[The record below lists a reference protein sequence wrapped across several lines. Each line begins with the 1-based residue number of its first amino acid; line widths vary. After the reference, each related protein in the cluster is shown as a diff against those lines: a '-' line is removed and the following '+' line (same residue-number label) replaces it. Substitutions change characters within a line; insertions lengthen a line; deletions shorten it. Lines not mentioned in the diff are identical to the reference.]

1 MRSATHPNN
10 TPPAAQPI
18 SRIDVIAP
26 VQKSVAC
33 RASGEPSGSRS
44 RTGTQ
49 LGATKVKRRASN
61 TSNPQPAHPAATTS
75 HWYPDK
81 PRRPPVVP
89 GSTAAGSR
97 STGQSCATNVPVSSV
112 PVPLLRAAPEALS
125 QTWQILRTISASGHG
140 IPAPRGV
147 NFGGRRSF
155 YCMYRRASRAG
166 GCCVGEEANLAMA
179 DGHTSSRVLP
189 VANLREF
196 FKDALQGALA
206 KQHLA
211 VEDQTEHYV
220 VNLLTLFARSEAL
233 YESTPEGARLKPLA
247 LMLAEALEARSAGDR
262 NRNLQRLGDVS
273 LFIAGFFAQS
283 FARKLIDIDYH
294 IAMGG
299 RAYGALAHTLTRGR
313 GRVLGKVFSELAQ
326 KFQPMV
332 DALNEVSETSYQHT
346 DKDILRLYEIWLKTG
361 SRRCYDILKRLGV
374 DPTASGGTAFAA
386 GTACAH

>member
-1 MRSATHPNN
+1 
-10 TPPAAQPI
+10 
-18 SRIDVIAP
+18 
-26 VQKSVAC
+26 
-33 RASGEPSGSRS
+33 
-44 RTGTQ
+44 
-49 LGATKVKRRASN
+49 
-61 TSNPQPAHPAATTS
+61 
-75 HWYPDK
+75 
-81 PRRPPVVP
+81 
-89 GSTAAGSR
+89 
-97 STGQSCATNVPVSSV
+97 
-112 PVPLLRAAPEALS
+112 
-125 QTWQILRTISASGHG
+125 
-140 IPAPRGV
+140 
-147 NFGGRRSF
+147 
-155 YCMYRRASRAG
+155 
-166 GCCVGEEANLAMA
+166 MA

-299 RAYGALAHTLTRGR
+299 RAYGALAHTLTRGK
-313 GRVLGKVFSELAQ
+313 GRVLGHVFAELSQ

-332 DALNEVSETSYQHT
+332 DALNEVSETSYSHS

-361 SRRCYDILKRLGV
+361 SPRCHEILKRLGV
-374 DPTASGGTAFAA
+374 EPTAAGGTTFA
-386 GTACAH
+386 H